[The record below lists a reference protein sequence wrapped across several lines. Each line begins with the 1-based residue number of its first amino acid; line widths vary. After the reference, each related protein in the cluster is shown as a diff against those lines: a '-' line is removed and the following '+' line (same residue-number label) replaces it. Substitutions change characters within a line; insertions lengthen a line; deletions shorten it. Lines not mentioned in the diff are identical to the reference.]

1 MRQVAAQ
8 YARGFRIWVILAFAL
23 MAVAVPAGAQKK
35 NKNKNAPTTDLGE
48 DLKSSMHTP
57 DSQAID
63 VAIGEALGYW
73 QIGDAESMHK
83 YYAEDVVV
91 VSGAW
96 EAPVIGW
103 DNFLRSYQ
111 AQRAQVTGTR
121 MDRTNTVIKVY
132 GNSAWAT
139 YQFVYAAQ
147 MEGKLVQF
155 RGHTTLFFVKQAD
168 RWMITL
174 NHSSVVDSSLP
185 EPATTMG
192 SAQPGG
198 QR

>member
-1 MRQVAAQ
+1 MRQVAAK
-8 YARGFRIWVILAFAL
+8 YARGFRIWVILACAL

-63 VAIGEALGYW
+63 LAIGEALGYW

-96 EAPVIGW
+96 EPPVIGW

-111 AQRAQVTGTR
+111 AQRAQVSGTR
-121 MDRTNTVIKVY
+121 MDRSNTVIKVN

-147 MEGKLVQF
+147 MEGKVVQF
-155 RGHTTLFFVKQAD
+155 RGHTTLFLVKQAD
-168 RWMITL
+168 RWVISL
-174 NHSSVVDSSLP
+174 NHSSVVDSTLP
-185 EPATTMG
+185 GPATSMD
-192 SAQPGG
+192 SAQPG
-198 QR
+198 RP